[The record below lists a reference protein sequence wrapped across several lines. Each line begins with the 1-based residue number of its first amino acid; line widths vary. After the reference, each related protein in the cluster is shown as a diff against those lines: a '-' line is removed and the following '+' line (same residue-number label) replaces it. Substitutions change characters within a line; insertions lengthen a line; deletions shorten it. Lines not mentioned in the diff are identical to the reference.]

1 MAAPVVVQLR
11 ALKPVDQDWPAVA
24 RQYEQDV
31 LSGAIVACKKTK
43 QAVQREVNDRARSWT
58 YRYDPEKGA
67 HACRFLSRLKHI
79 EGELAGSYFVLHPA
93 HVWFVMTAYSWLKS
107 NGLRRFSRLYYEVAR
122 GNAKSFLSSGL
133 SLYHL
138 CADGDLGAQVYSAA
152 TTLKQAQTVFRVSKA
167 MAAKSKALQAF
178 YGLKLWA
185 RSLTVPKT
193 ESKFEAIAA
202 KADTQD
208 GLNISFVVVD
218 EVHAH
223 KTRDLYDVLVTAMGK
238 REQSLMLAITTAGF
252 NLHGIGMELHLYA
265 SRVLSGDVEDE
276 SQFAVIYA
284 LDPEDDWRDPAV
296 LPKAN
301 PLWGYSVKP
310 DKLLELQ
317 AQAIQTPAAQSNFK
331 TKHCNLWVQAGRALF
346 DAQAWASNADPTLSI
361 TNFLGKPCWVGL
373 DLASKRDIAS
383 VALVFKD
390 GAKRIAFGRNY
401 LNEGAVEEGR
411 HPSYASWAEQGFF
424 TLNPGPTTDHQR
436 IEADLL
442 QDLQQFEVKEVGLD
456 PHNATLMA
464 QRLSL
469 HVDVVEVRQTPIGLS
484 EPTKSLDAAI
494 RDGTLVHDGSPVTAW
509 AISNVHGYEDK
520 KGQVFP
526 FKNKPENKIDPAIAL
541 IVALSRANAASEDL
555 DDAFNAY
562 IGLKK

>member
-1 MAAPVVVQLR
+1 MPQTR
-11 ALKPVDQDWPAVA
+11 ALKPVDQDWQAVA
-24 RQYEQDV
+24 ERYQRDV
-31 LSGAIVACKKTK
+31 LSGAIVAGKKLR
-43 QAVQREVNDRARSWT
+43 QAIERQVRDIARQNT
-58 YRYDPEKGA
+58 PAFNYQYDPERGA
-67 HACRFLSRLKHI
+67 HACRFLSRLKHV
-79 EGELAGSYFVLHPA
+79 EGELAGSYYVMHPA
-93 HVWFVMTAYSWLKS
+93 HVWFVMTAYSWLKP
-107 NGLRRFSRLYYEVAR
+107 NRMRRFSRLYYEVAR

-138 CADGDLGAQVYSAA
+138 CADNDPGAQVYSAA
-152 TTLKQAQTVFRVSKA
+152 TTLKQAKTVWRVSKA
-167 MAAKSKALQAF
+167 MAAKSKALQSY
-178 YGLKLWA
+178 YGLQLWA
-185 RSLTVPKT
+185 HSLTVPRT

-238 REQSLMLAITTAGF
+238 REQSMMLAITTAGF
-252 NLHGIGMELHLYA
+252 NLHGIGMELHKYA

-276 SQFAVIYA
+276 SQFAVIYS
-284 LDPEDDWRDPAV
+284 LDVEDDWRDPAV

-317 AQAIQTPAAQSNFK
+317 AQAVATPAAQANFK
-331 TKHCNLWVQAGRALF
+331 TKHCNVWVQAGRALF
-346 DAQAWASNADPTLSI
+346 DAQAWQNNADPSLRLED
-361 TNFLGKPCWVGL
+361 FKGERCWIGL

-383 VALVFKD
+383 VALVFKRD
-390 GAKRIAFGRNY
+390 GKRVAFSRNY
-401 LNEGAVEEGR
+401 LNQQAVEEGR
-411 HPSYASWAEQGFF
+411 HPSYAAWAEAGYF
-424 TLNPGPTTDHQR
+424 TLNPGSTTDHSR

-442 QDLQQFEVKEVGLD
+442 EAIEQFDVAEVGLD

-469 HVDVVEVRQTPIGLS
+469 HTDVVEVRQTVTGLS
-484 EPTKSLDAAI
+484 EPTKALDAAI
-494 RDGTLVHDGSPVTAW
+494 RDGSLVHDGSPVTAW

-520 KGQVFP
+520 KGCIFP
-526 FKNKPENKIDPAIAL
+526 FKDRPENKIDPAIAL
-541 IVALSRANAASEDL
+541 IVALSRANAHSDDD
-555 DDAFNAY
+555 DDAFNAF